1 MAQQINDLTFSNFL
15 NDMATT
21 VEQRPAKK
29 TDNNANNT
37 SHYVTLA
44 VAVVIGL
51 VGTFLRFVQDSF
63 TLSMISNVLLAIGWI
78 IVFRVIF
85 RILK

>member
-1 MAQQINDLTFSNFL
+1 MAQINDLTLSNFK

-29 TDNNANNT
+29 TDNNANKT
-37 SHYVTLA
+37 SHYVTLII
-44 VAVVIGL
+44 AVVIGL
-51 VGTFLRFVQDSF
+51 VGTFLRFAQDSF

>member
-1 MAQQINDLTFSNFL
+1 MAN
-15 NDMATT
+15 T
-21 VEQRPAKK
+21 VEHKRATK

-37 SHYVTLA
+37 SHYLTLSIA
-44 VAVVIGL
+44 IVIGL

>member
-1 MAQQINDLTFSNFL
+1 
-15 NDMATT
+15 MATT
-21 VEQRPAKK
+21 VEQRPARK
-29 TDNNANNT
+29 TDNNANKT
-37 SHYVTLA
+37 SHYTTLI

-51 VGTFLRFVQDSF
+51 AGTFLRFLQDSF
-63 TLSMISNVLLAIGWI
+63 TLSMISNVLLLIGWI

>member
-1 MAQQINDLTFSNFL
+1 MLI
-15 NDMATT
+15 
-21 VEQRPAKK
+21 
-29 TDNNANNT
+29 
-37 SHYVTLA
+37 

-51 VGTFLRFVQDSF
+51 AGTFLRFLQDSF
-63 TLSMISNVLLAIGWI
+63 TLSMISNVLLLIGWL